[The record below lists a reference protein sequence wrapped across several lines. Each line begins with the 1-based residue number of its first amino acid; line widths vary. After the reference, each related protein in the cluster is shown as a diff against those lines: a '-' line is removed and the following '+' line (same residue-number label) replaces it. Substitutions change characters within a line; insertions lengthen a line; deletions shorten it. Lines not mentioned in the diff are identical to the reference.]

1 MQGKAET
8 VEVLEHDGRRIRLL
22 VSGFP
27 VAYLN
32 ALRRLALSDVPSM
45 AVDFVYFYHNNTGI
59 HDEIIAHRLG
69 LTVLESDG
77 ALARY
82 KQPEECA
89 GAPESDERC
98 YVYMELDVSIPI
110 DEDRGR
116 YVKAS
121 ELSISDPD
129 VRPAYP
135 DTVLFYLAPGQRV
148 YFQAFAR
155 LGRGKE
161 HAKWAPA
168 TVASLLYTP
177 TVEYRG
183 GEASR
188 ECLQCLE
195 AYPEVRKLVESGRPG
210 RVELPVFR
218 TTSGLRYCSETAC
231 KGLLSV
237 GYDRGKLILDVE
249 SSGALKPERIIYEAA
264 RCLERRARRLLDLIE
279 EGAVK

>member
-1 MQGKAET
+1 MGNGKS
-8 VEVLEHDGRRIRLL
+8 VEVLRHDDRRIRIL
-22 VSGFP
+22 VTGFP
-27 VAYLN
+27 AAYLN

-69 LTVLESDG
+69 LTVLVSDE
-77 ALARY
+77 ALAKY
-82 KQPEECA
+82 KPPEECA
-89 GAPESDERC
+89 GAPESDEGC
-98 YVYMELDVSIPI
+98 YAYIELDVSIPM
-110 DEDRGR
+110 DVDRGR

-155 LGRGKE
+155 LGRGRE

-177 TVEYRG
+177 IVEFKG
-183 GEASR
+183 GDAGE
-188 ECLQCLE
+188 ECLQCIE
-195 AYPEVRKLVESGRPG
+195 AYPEVRRLVESGKPG
-210 RVELPVFR
+210 RLELLNFR
-218 TTSGLRYCSETAC
+218 NTSGLRYCAETAC
-231 KGLLSV
+231 REVLSLR
-237 GYDRGKLILDVE
+237 YDSSKLILDIE
-249 SSGALKPERIIYEAA
+249 SSGALRPERIIYEAT
-264 RCLERRARRLLDLIE
+264 RCLERRARRLLELIE
-279 EGAVK
+279 EGARQ